1 MNLNS
6 SAGQDA
12 AKAFVAI
19 PKMTEVQFLRW
30 QNLLEERTGMCM
42 PAQRQSF
49 LQTSLSIRM
58 REIGCYD
65 FDEYLELVSRGARGA
80 IEWSVLV
87 DRLTVQET
95 RFFRDPCALKFVRT
109 YMEKYCQIS
118 STLNSFNI
126 WSVGCSSGEEVYTLA
141 MQAEEVLN
149 KSGFEYSVTGTD
161 ISPVVLKKAREGR
174 YNERK
179 VATLPDNLR
188 QSYFH
193 TVAQGKLQVTDF
205 IRQRTCFTQV
215 NVVELDQIPL
225 KNLNIIYCQNVLIYF
240 RRWRRKE
247 ILNAL
252 VERLAP
258 GGLLITGLGEMV
270 EWQHPDMIAVN
281 DSTIAAYIKRGS
293 KQLNSGGANQ

>member
-1 MNLNS
+1 MSFYPSPDAQS
-6 SAGQDA
+6 S
-12 AKAFVAI
+12 AFVAI

-30 QNLLEERTGMCM
+30 QNIIEERTGMCL

-58 REIGCYD
+58 REIGCAD
-65 FDEYLELVSRGARGA
+65 FDLYLDMVGKGPAAA

-95 RFFRDPCALKFVRT
+95 RFYRDPCAMKCVKKHMTNFTR
-109 YMEKYCQIS
+109 QS
-118 STLNSFNI
+118 SSLDTFNI

-141 MQAEEVLN
+141 MQAEEILHQQ
-149 KSGFEYSVTGTD
+149 GYEYSVTGTD
-161 ISPVVLKKAREGR
+161 ISAVVLKKARQGR

-179 VATLPDNLR
+179 LATLPENFR
-188 QSYFH
+188 SSYLH
-193 TVAQGKLQVTDF
+193 TVAQGKFQVTDF

-215 NVVELDQIPL
+215 NVVELEHTPL
-225 KNLNIIYCQNVLIYF
+225 QDLNLIFCQNVLIYF

-247 ILNAL
+247 ILNSL
-252 VERLAP
+252 VQRLAP

-270 EWQHPDMIAVN
+270 DWQHPDMRQVDDTTISAYVKISN
-281 DSTIAAYIKRGS
+281 LDS
-293 KQLNSGGANQ
+293 QQGGVQ